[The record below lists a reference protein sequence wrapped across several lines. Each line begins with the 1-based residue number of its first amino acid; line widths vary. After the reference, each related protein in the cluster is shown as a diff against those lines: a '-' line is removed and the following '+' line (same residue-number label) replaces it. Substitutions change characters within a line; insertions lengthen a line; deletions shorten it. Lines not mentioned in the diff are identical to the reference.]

1 MATRYFW
8 LPLVLA
14 APVALA
20 GPTDS
25 KPGRFVAAVVDT
37 QFTHWDKN
45 RDGRLSREEIDAAV
59 GNPAVAGDEAAAAA
73 ALHVYFRNNPKA
85 DPLTPAFVAEA
96 AKKSLPAER
105 RDQAQ
110 KAQHFQS
117 DYDRFRNHIRTAPH
131 DLFTGT
137 APQLKGMSQGAL
149 GDCYFVSVVGAAVH
163 AHRQRVLQMFRPAK
177 DGACELDF
185 PDGTKVLV
193 RKLTDAQI
201 ALGSTAGEQG
211 RWLNVLEEGF
221 GQVRFARQAKK
232 QPGDIPLDVISRGG
246 DPATAIALLTG
257 HKAECVDVLKH
268 ANDHAA
274 TARLRATMIASSKG
288 RLLMDCGTPE
298 TGTPPGVPG
307 GHCYA
312 VLGFDA
318 ATDTVHLWNPWGN
331 TFHPKKEPYGLMN
344 GYPVKDGR
352 FDVPLGDFVKIFG
365 YFDWETHE
373 PLNPAPKKR

>member
-1 MATRYFW
+1 MAARYFW

-20 GPTDS
+20 GPPDHKQPHT
-25 KPGRFVAAVVDT
+25 VVAVVESH
-37 QFTHWDKN
+37 FARWDKN
-45 RDGRLSREEIDAAV
+45 RDGKLSREEIDAAV
-59 GNPAVAGDEAAAAA
+59 GNSGVTGEEAAAAA
-73 ALHVYFRNNPKA
+73 ALHVYFRNNAKA
-85 DPLTPAFVAEA
+85 DPLTLAFVADS
-96 AKKSLPAER
+96 AKKSVPAER
-105 RDQAQ
+105 RDLVQ
-110 KAQHFQS
+110 KSQHFQS
-117 DYDRFRNHIRTAPH
+117 DYERFRNHIRTAPH
-131 DLFTGT
+131 DLFTGA
-137 APQLKGMSQGAL
+137 APHLKGMSQGAL
-149 GDCYFVSVVGAAVH
+149 GDCYFVSVVGAAVY

-211 RWLNVLEEGF
+211 LWLNVLEEGF
-221 GQVRFARQAKK
+221 GQVRFARTAKK

-246 DPATAIALLTG
+246 DPATAISLLTG
-257 HKAECVDVLKH
+257 HKTQYVEVLKH

-274 TARLRATMIASSKG
+274 TGRLRTTMIASSKA

-298 TGTPPGVPG
+298 KGTPPGIPG

-331 TFHPKKEPYGLMN
+331 TFQPKHEPHGLQN

-373 PLNPAPKKR
+373 PLNPAPKK